1 MPALIMILRLIRAA
15 SYLFFSPAPGTE
27 KGKVTGGDAFMVAK
41 DATSALGW
49 AAILVLV
56 AKAFGVDMGGDEAQR
71 VIEALLILWPL
82 AVAIVSTVVRWF
94 QDSRPKPLPSPP
106 PSPLPP
112 PGIRDSL
119 PADDSFRIKS
129 VHVSVKPNPESEN
142 SGTIFGRYDF
152 ESRPP
157 GGGPNGPKK

>member
-27 KGKVTGGDAFMVAK
+27 KGKMTGGDAFMVAK

-94 QDSRPKPLPSPP
+94 QDSKPKPLPTPP
-106 PSPLPP
+106 PNPLPP
-112 PGIRDSL
+112 PGIREHQ
-119 PADDSFRIKS
+119 SFLS
-129 VHVSVKPNPESEN
+129 STVSA
-142 SGTIFGRYDF
+142 SGEGELRYDF
-152 ESRPP
+152 EQRPP
-157 GGGPNGPKK
+157 GGGPNGPK